1 MTFSAIA
8 LRSSPHPAVAGGA
21 DEAARPCDSG
31 KRRFRREAD
40 RLEAH
45 GRRAQADRIAARH
58 PCAGDAFPLQPS
70 FIWVGR
76 GCYRFAAR
84 TVGWTRY
91 EGEKNGEENSRRAVA
106 GVGCCL
112 CPCGCVGSLHWLPP
126 SSPRLRSPLPS
137 LLPVIPAATPTAEPF
152 PAVGFSSFG
161 ANPDFCTCG
170 RNDYDGGFGSTY
182 DVSGL
187 SNESGPPHIAAA
199 PNPFSRGRDAP
210 QAAARASLLIVAY
223 WERCEEKEAE
233 A

>member
-1 MTFSAIA
+1 M
-8 LRSSPHPAVAGGA
+8 LRQCFPPLAPAQPVPPVACSLPGAVAPISPPGS
-21 DEAARPCDSG
+21 DFTRMN
-31 KRRFRREAD
+31 KRGHSTD
-40 RLEAH
+40 RL
-45 GRRAQADRIAARH
+45 RPQTDRMAARH
-58 PCAGDAFPLQPS
+58 PCASDAFPLQPS

-152 PAVGFSSFG
+152 PAVGSSSFG

-170 RNDYDGGFGSTY
+170 RNDYDGGFGSRRTKAPCRP
-182 DVSGL
+182 SRPQFFRKPTL
-187 SNESGPPHIAAA
+187 RPPCKSQTFCIIA
-199 PNPFSRGRDAP
+199 
-210 QAAARASLLIVAY
+210 
-223 WERCEEKEAE
+223 
-233 A
+233 